1 MSAKPAQV
9 LPATTSSVDAGQVT
23 VGQTLP
29 PLTVRLTRTALVR
42 YAGASGDFNPIHFS
56 EHYAANVG
64 LPGVIAHGML
74 TMASALRVVTDW
86 VGDPAKVT
94 SYFVR
99 FARPVV
105 VPDDEDGVEVNFTG
119 TVAAVDGNRVAI
131 AIDATCA
138 GQKVLA
144 AARAEVDLGN

>member
-1 MSAKPAQV
+1 MSAPPTPV
-9 LPATTSSVDAGQVT
+9 LAATSPVDAGQVT
-23 VGQTLP
+23 VGQALP
-29 PLTVRLTRTALVR
+29 PLTVRFSRTALVR

-56 EHYAANVG
+56 EYYAAKVG

-105 VPDDEDGVEVNFTG
+105 VPDDEDGVEVKFTG
-119 TVAAVDGNRVAI
+119 TVAAVDGSAIAI